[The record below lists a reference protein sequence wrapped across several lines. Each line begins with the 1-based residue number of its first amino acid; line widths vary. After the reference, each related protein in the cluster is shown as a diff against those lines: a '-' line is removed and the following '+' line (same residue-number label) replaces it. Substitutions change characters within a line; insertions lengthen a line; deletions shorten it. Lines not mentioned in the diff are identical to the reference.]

1 MKGLFGATVLWK
13 NAIVASM
20 QPTWI
25 HRMSVV
31 LIRERENWRI
41 LLIHVTAI
49 QPPYVDASDE
59 VARAYYVRMSC
70 QYSDGRQPVN
80 HVP

>member
-1 MKGLFGATVLWK
+1 
-13 NAIVASM
+13 
-20 QPTWI
+20 
-25 HRMSVV
+25 MSVV